1 MQLESMGAVLRPCP
15 GHLLDAWIDY
25 LEKKGVIVRNDQSYE
40 LAGQPDALGAY
51 PDDARTSLHEAVI
64 DHLQTADCPNLL
76 RYAIPA
82 IRSNGDS
89 TTRKSVGRPSEVQ
102 SAFPLPATSNDLKRM
117 RWERQRHLRELA
129 DFVPHAEIV
138 FDWILATVQQRILST
153 ASPPKKRQMS
163 NEDRARLI
171 QEHQAAHRQQIEDAM
186 ACADVPRLA
195 ELWHIAAENLAAPTG
210 NPMENDL
217 RLFWGTS
224 LRLATAA
231 EALGRPRNALLA
243 LRGAMIGLPGDVD
256 QARARF
262 ARDSKLVG
270 LRADAAAEIAAV
282 LIAWKPDLET
292 KSPHK
297 HPEEP
302 NHKLPSSSESA
313 ALPHEVPRQDE
324 TSSADRVPAAPA
336 DTVHERLGAPLH
348 RPRPTDVG
356 SKPRDPERAEP
367 GRGAPSPQPQSPE
380 AANDLVSIQ
389 GLADETG
396 IPYSTLASRRLRKAR
411 TDQPKPIAKNEE
423 RRDLYRRAD
432 WEPLIAAIRQGAPRD
447 A

>member
-1 MQLESMGAVLRPCP
+1 MEPVQEHQERPAVVSREYLYRLLSGILGCCPPRHLWPYWLMQLESMGAVLRPCP

-195 ELWHIAAENLAAPTG
+195 AAP
-210 NPMENDL
+210 P
-217 RLFWGTS
+217 R
-224 LRLATAA
+224 RR
-231 EALGRPRNALLA
+231 GRD
-243 LRGAMIGLPGDVD
+243 RGRHDRQGDPVAGR
-256 QARARF
+256 QA
-262 ARDSKLVG
+262 
-270 LRADAAAEIAAV
+270 
-282 LIAWKPDLET
+282 
-292 KSPHK
+292 
-297 HPEEP
+297 
-302 NHKLPSSSESA
+302 
-313 ALPHEVPRQDE
+313 
-324 TSSADRVPAAPA
+324 
-336 DTVHERLGAPLH
+336 
-348 RPRPTDVG
+348 RPRPH
-356 SKPRDPERAEP
+356 P
-367 GRGAPSPQPQSPE
+367 
-380 AANDLVSIQ
+380 
-389 GLADETG
+389 
-396 IPYSTLASRRLRKAR
+396 
-411 TDQPKPIAKNEE
+411 
-423 RRDLYRRAD
+423 
-432 WEPLIAAIRQGAPRD
+432 
-447 A
+447 